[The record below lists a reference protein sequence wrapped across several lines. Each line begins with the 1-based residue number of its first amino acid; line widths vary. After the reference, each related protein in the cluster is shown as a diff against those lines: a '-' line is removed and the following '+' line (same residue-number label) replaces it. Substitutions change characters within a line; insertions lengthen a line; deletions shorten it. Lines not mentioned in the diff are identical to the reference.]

1 MRNRCGSRRKGVP
14 HLGQVPITSVQPKD
28 EMSESWGEGL
38 YLSGPSLP
46 LLGLSLPPAHFAL
59 LASLLHL
66 SLRLWRTLR
75 FYLRPPGIL
84 CGQVPADWW
93 VPDQLPARKGGKE
106 RMATTPHPL
115 PRINWRLCRG
125 KHSIDMQTGP
135 YPHPS
140 VQARWE
146 ILGENFIYPT

>member
-1 MRNRCGSRRKGVP
+1 MWLQEEGGSPPGAGSYYVGATKGWDEWE
-14 HLGQVPITSVQPKD
+14 LGR
-28 EMSESWGEGL
+28 G
-38 YLSGPSLP
+38 SLP
-46 LLGLSLPPAHFAL
+46 LRAQSPPPGALSAARSLCSASKPAPSVPEAVAHPAL
-59 LASLLHL
+59 LPS
-66 SLRLWRTLR
+66 
-75 FYLRPPGIL
+75 PPGIL